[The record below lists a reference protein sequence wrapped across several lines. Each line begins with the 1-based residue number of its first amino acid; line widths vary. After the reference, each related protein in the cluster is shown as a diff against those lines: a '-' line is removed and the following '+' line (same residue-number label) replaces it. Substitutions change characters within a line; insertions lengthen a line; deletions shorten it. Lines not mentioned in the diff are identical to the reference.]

1 MFATRTARAAH
12 APVASAPK
20 VARTRAVP
28 VRKQLLFAE
37 HEHLLTANDL
47 VLFLRPGDFTAQE
60 WRALRGQ
67 LAPAAPATN
76 ADPHQHQ
83 LKLTL
88 LRPGLLP
95 ALLRSASASA
105 TASAT
110 ASASASASTSTESG
124 PSSSSSSVLASLDL
138 SHLSTASHL
147 SGPLAVLTSSSL
159 HPPTLSRV
167 LSLLQTFSRT
177 PPPNAPPP
185 APDAPPLERLELLS
199 SLLEKSQAATPKR
212 TKEVG
217 DLPSLDVLR
226 AQIVGLLS
234 APGARITGVLGAR
247 ASEVGRTLEGFKK
260 GLEEQSKGPA
270 EAEATA

>member
-1 MFATRTARAAH
+1 MFATRSARAAH
-12 APVASAPK
+12 ASASSAPK
-20 VARTRAVP
+20 VARTRALP
-28 VRKQLLFAE
+28 IRKQLLFAE
-37 HEHLLTANDL
+37 HEHLLTSNDL
-47 VLFLRPGDFTAQE
+47 VLFLRPGDFSAQE

-67 LAPAAPATN
+67 LAAAAAASNANAN
-76 ADPHQHQ
+76 ADANQ

-95 ALLRSASASA
+95 ALLRSAS
-105 TASAT
+105 
-110 ASASASASTSTESG
+110 TST
-124 PSSSSSSVLASLDL
+124 PSSSSALSSLDL

-177 PPPNAPPP
+177 PPANAPPR

-199 SLLEKSQAATPKR
+199 SLLEKTQAATPTR
-212 TKEVG
+212 TKAVS

-234 APGARITGVLGAR
+234 APGSRITGVLGAR
-247 ASEVGRTLEGFKK
+247 AREVGRTLEGFKQ
-260 GLEEQSKGPA
+260 GLEEQQKGPA
-270 EAEATA
+270 EADAAA

>member
-67 LAPAAPATN
+67 LAAAAPAAPA
-76 ADPHQHQ
+76 DPHEHQ

-105 TASAT
+105 F

-124 PSSSSSSVLASLDL
+124 PASSSSSVLASLDL

-199 SLLEKSQAATPKR
+199 SLLEKSQAATPQR

-260 GLEEQSKGPA
+260 GLEEHPKGPA
-270 EAEATA
+270 EAEATS